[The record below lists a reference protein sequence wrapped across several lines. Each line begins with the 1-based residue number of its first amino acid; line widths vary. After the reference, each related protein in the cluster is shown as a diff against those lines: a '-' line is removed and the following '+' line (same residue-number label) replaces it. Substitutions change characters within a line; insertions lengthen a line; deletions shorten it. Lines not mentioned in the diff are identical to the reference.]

1 MKMDRKIRIPRQKRS
16 IEKKNKIIDAAY
28 KIFNEKGYNNTTTVD
43 IAKEAGIATGSVY
56 AYFEDKK
63 DIFIQALHKY
73 SNIMQELVLN
83 KFNQIPIEEDLLSVI
98 KQVINIL
105 IESHDLSKNLHNEIM
120 ALSFLDED
128 IKNHFKNQHE
138 QITIRI
144 FQQLE
149 ERNIIINNQ
158 KEKMFLAL
166 NTADNL
172 CHELLFFHN
181 SGLNKEVA
189 IDQSAYMIK
198 CLLTY

>member
-1 MKMDRKIRIPRQKRS
+1 MDRKIRIPRQKRS

-28 KIFNEKGYNNTTTVD
+28 KVFNERGYNNTTTVD

-56 AYFEDKK
+56 AYFKDKK

-73 SNIMQELVLN
+73 SNIMQELVIT
-83 KFNQIPIEEDLLSVI
+83 KFNQIPMEEDLLDVI
-98 KQVINIL
+98 KEVINIL
-105 IESHDLSKNLHNEIM
+105 IESHNLSKNLHNEIM

-144 FQQLE
+144 FEQLE
-149 ERNIIINNQ
+149 ERNIIINNP

-189 IDQSAYMIK
+189 VDQCAYMLK